1 MKIIDRRRFLQQA
14 LVGAGV
20 LTSPWACPVESV
32 LADTG
37 KKFSATDRVMLG
49 KTGIATSRVAIGSGT
64 RGTYKSSNQTKL
76 GKEKFVK
83 IIRYGFEHGITFWDT
98 ADNYGSHPLYREA
111 LRYIPRDKVVIL
123 TKSFTRDAEGLRMDI
138 ERYRREL
145 STDMIDILLFH
156 CLMDDDW
163 TEKMKAT
170 MDVVSEAREKGI
182 LRTYGISCHTLGA
195 LKAAASNPWVE
206 VIMARINHAGVNMD
220 ATPEV
225 VLPVLRK
232 AYENGKSIIGMKIV
246 GEGRLKDQINQSL
259 KFVLGQGFVDAIT
272 LGFESTGE
280 INEMIKKIELVKV

>member
-1 MKIIDRRRFLQQA
+1 MKNIDRRNFIKQA

-20 LTSPWACPVESV
+20 LTSPWAGLAQKV

-37 KKFSATDRVMLG
+37 KKFSATDRVLLG
-49 KTGIATSRVAIGSGT
+49 KTGISTSRVAIGSGT

-76 GKEKFVK
+76 GKEKFVN

-111 LRYIPRDKVVIL
+111 LKYIPRDKVVIL
-123 TKSFTRDAEGLRMDI
+123 TKSFTRDAEGLRKDI
-138 ERYRREL
+138 DRYRSEL
-145 STDMIDILLFH
+145 GTDVLDILLFH
-156 CLMDDDW
+156 CLMDDNW
-163 TEKMKAT
+163 TEKMKAS
-170 MDVVSEAREKGI
+170 MDVVSEAREKGV
-182 LRTYGISCHTLGA
+182 LRAYGVSCHTLGA

-225 VLPVLRK
+225 VVPVLSK
-232 AYENGKSIIGMKIV
+232 AYENGKAIIGMKIV
-246 GEGRLKDQINQSL
+246 GEGRLKEQIDLSL
-259 KFVLGQGFVDAIT
+259 KFVLGLGFVPAMT

-280 INEMIKKIELVKV
+280 IDEMIKKIELVKV